1 MNMGFFK
8 RAIGR
13 AGKAMSG
20 LLTQRRDVD
29 VMLRARE
36 DAERANRAK
45 SRFLAMTS
53 HEIRT
58 PLNGIIGMGKLLA
71 DTELTPEQQ
80 NYVEAITGSSESLL
94 TLVND
99 LMEFARFE
107 AGDLEFHPQ
116 RTAIAPL
123 VGGVAEMLCG
133 RAYAKGIDLGYH
145 LAANVPDSAVLDSGR
160 LRQVLTN
167 IIGNAVKFTDTG
179 GIAVTVV
186 YEGDMLEFAVRDT
199 GSGIALADQSR
210 IFGEF
215 EQAQFGYDRPH
226 EGIGLGLAI
235 SKRIVEAAGG
245 AIALTSE
252 RGKGSCFTVRFP
264 VADPQLPE
272 ADRPDLG
279 GRPIVILSPNAVE
292 AGLMCRDL
300 EDAGAHVQMFADRDR
315 ALKAC
320 LGASGEATLIID
332 NRTEGGAGS
341 FLDLDE
347 IPARFV
353 ALIEAEDRGSTGA
366 EFKQAGHAFLTRPVR
381 PSTLMR
387 VISDPEIAFA
397 GTRASPRSA
406 RRPVLTVT
414 AGLKVL
420 VAEDN
425 PVNSLLTMRMLEKLG
440 HRVEHV
446 ENGAAA
452 VDTLRASRTVSP
464 FDIVLM
470 DLHMPVLDGVDAIL
484 AVRRHED
491 ETGLAPVPI
500 LALTADVLPE
510 THIAV
515 INAGA
520 DGILTKPLEPDEFNA
535 QIARLNRKAA

>member
-1 MNMGFFK
+1 MDMGFFK
-8 RAIGR
+8 RARGR
-13 AGKAMSG
+13 AGNAMAR
-20 LLTQRRDVD
+20 LLTPRRDVD
-29 VMLRARE
+29 GMRRARE
-36 DAERANRAK
+36 EAERANRAK

-145 LAANVPDSAVLDSGR
+145 LAPNVPESAVFDSGR

-179 GIAVTVV
+179 GIGVTVG
-186 YEGDMLEFAVRDT
+186 YDGGMLEFTVQDT
-199 GSGIALADQSR
+199 GPGIALADQSR

-245 AIALTSE
+245 SIALTSE
-252 RGKGSCFTVRFP
+252 RGKGACFTIRFP
-264 VADPQLPE
+264 VADPQHAE
-272 ADRPDLG
+272 TERPDLG
-279 GRPIVILSPNAVE
+279 GRAIAILSPNEVE

-300 EDAGAHVQMFADRDR
+300 EDAGARVRIFADRDA

-320 LGASGEATLIID
+320 LEASGEATLIID
-332 NRTEGGAGS
+332 NRIDGGAGA

-347 IPARFV
+347 IPARLV

-387 VISDPEIAFA
+387 IMSNPEIAFA
-397 GTRASPRSA
+397 GTRPAQKSA
-406 RRPVLTVT
+406 PRPVLPAT

-425 PVNSLLTMRMLEKLG
+425 PVNSLLTLRMLEKLG

-452 VDTLRASRTVSP
+452 VETIRASRATTP

-491 ETGLAPVPI
+491 EAGLAPVPI

-520 DGILTKPLEPDEFNA
+520 DGILTKPLEPGEFNA

>member
-1 MNMGFFK
+1 MDKGFSK
-8 RAIGR
+8 RVLGR
-13 AGKAMSG
+13 AGEVLAG
-20 LLTQRRDVD
+20 LMTPRRDVD
-29 VMLRARE
+29 AMRRARE

-145 LAANVPDSAVLDSGR
+145 LAPNVPESAVFDSGR

-179 GIAVTVV
+179 GISVSTG
-186 YEGDMLEFAVRDT
+186 YDGGILEFTIRDT
-199 GSGIALADQSR
+199 GQGIAPADQGR

-245 AIALTSE
+245 SIALISE
-252 RGKGSCFTVRFP
+252 SGNGSCFTVRFP
-264 VADPQLPE
+264 VADPQPSG
-272 ADRPDLG
+272 ADRPDLH
-279 GRPIVILSPNAVE
+279 GRDIAILSPNTVE
-292 AGLMCRDL
+292 AELLGRTLNRCGC
-300 EDAGAHVQMFADRDR
+300 AGPHIRGSR
-315 ALKAC
+315 C
-320 LGASGEATLIID
+320 GASSLFQ
-332 NRTEGGAGS
+332 GS
-341 FLDLDE
+341 GRGNPDHRQPDRWRRGRLSRSRRDSGTSRR
-347 IPARFV
+347 P
-353 ALIEAEDRGSTGA
+353 DRG
-366 EFKQAGHAFLTRPVR
+366 R
-381 PSTLMR
+381 
-387 VISDPEIAFA
+387 
-397 GTRASPRSA
+397 RSRA
-406 RRPVLTVT
+406 RRARSSRKPAT
-414 AGLKVL
+414 A
-420 VAEDN
+420 
-425 PVNSLLTMRMLEKLG
+425 S
-440 HRVEHV
+440 
-446 ENGAAA
+446 
-452 VDTLRASRTVSP
+452 
-464 FDIVLM
+464 
-470 DLHMPVLDGVDAIL
+470 
-484 AVRRHED
+484 
-491 ETGLAPVPI
+491 
-500 LALTADVLPE
+500 
-510 THIAV
+510 
-515 INAGA
+515 
-520 DGILTKPLEPDEFNA
+520 
-535 QIARLNRKAA
+535 

>member
-1 MNMGFFK
+1 MDMGFFR
-8 RAIGR
+8 RALDR
-13 AGKAMSG
+13 AGKVLAGQSMPG
-20 LLTQRRDVD
+20 RDVD
-29 VMLRARE
+29 AMRRARE
-36 DAERANRAK
+36 EAERANRAK

-71 DTELTPEQQ
+71 DTDLSPEQQ

-145 LAANVPDSAVLDSGR
+145 LAPNVPESAVFDAGR

-179 GIAVTVV
+179 GIAVSVSH
-186 YEGDMLEFAVRDT
+186 GDGMLEFAIRDT
-199 GSGIALADQSR
+199 GAGIAPADQSR

-245 AIALTSE
+245 SIALTSE
-252 RGKGSCFTVRFP
+252 SGKGSCFTIRFP
-264 VADPQLPE
+264 VADPHSQE
-272 ADRPDLG
+272 ADRPDLN
-279 GRPIVILSPNAVE
+279 GRDILILSQNTIE
-292 AGLMCRDL
+292 AGLLCRNL
-300 EDAGAHVQMFADRDR
+300 QDAGAHVLVFADRDT
-315 ALKAC
+315 ALEAC
-320 LGASGEATLIID
+320 LKASGEAILIID
-332 NRTEGGAGS
+332 NRIDGGAGA

-347 IPARFV
+347 IPARLI

-366 EFKQAGHAFLTRPVR
+366 EFKEAGHGFLTRPVR

-387 VISDPEIAFA
+387 VI
-397 GTRASPRSA
+397 ASPEVTSSGNRPSPKPA
-406 RRPVLTVT
+406 RRPVLPATT
-414 AGLKVL
+414 GLKVL

-425 PVNSLLTMRMLEKLG
+425 PVNSLLTLRMLEKLG

-452 VDTLRASRTVSP
+452 VEAVRESRTATP

-470 DLHMPVLDGVDAIL
+470 DLHMPVLDGVDAIS

-491 ETGLAPVPI
+491 EAGLAPVPI

-520 DGILTKPLEPDEFNA
+520 DGVLTKPLEPDEFNA